1 MSAPTWTILVP
12 TIPRRAPLFGR
23 LMERL
28 LPQLEPYGGAVKVVG
43 WLNVGQPRIAEIRD
57 SMYQYADE
65 VLAARYASF
74 VDDDDLVSEDYAERI
89 MGQLTASFGFGPL
102 GHVGFRMDCYKN
114 GRLKWPVEHNL
125 RHQSWHTR
133 RDYKTREITLLRDF
147 THVDPIRLDIA
158 RRGRFAVARPNQP
171 EDRIWVKQVRPHL
184 HGQPHAFI
192 DAVLYQYLWVPSQ
205 SAWDE
210 PNRPHGEH
218 IARPEID
225 SPYFVWH
232 PESL

>member
-1 MSAPTWTILVP
+1 MAETFWAILVP
-12 TIPRRAPLFGR
+12 TIPRRAALFAR

-28 LPQLEPYGGAVKVVG
+28 LPQLEPFGGAVKVVG

-57 SMYQYADE
+57 SLYQYADE
-65 VLAARYASF
+65 TLGARYASF
-74 VDDDDLVSEDYAERI
+74 VDDDDLVSSDYAEQI
-89 MGQLTASFGFGPL
+89 MDLLFWHPA
-102 GHVGFRMDCYKN
+102 HVGFRLDCYKD
-114 GRLKWPVEHNL
+114 GRFKWPVEHNM
-125 RHQSWHTR
+125 RHRMWSIK
-133 RDYKTREITLLRDF
+133 RDPRTREISLVRDF
-147 THVDPIRLDIA
+147 THIDPIRLDIA
-158 RRGRFAVARPNQP
+158 RRGRFAAARPHQA

-184 HGQPHAFI
+184 RGQPHAFI

-225 SPYFVWH
+225 SPYFIWH